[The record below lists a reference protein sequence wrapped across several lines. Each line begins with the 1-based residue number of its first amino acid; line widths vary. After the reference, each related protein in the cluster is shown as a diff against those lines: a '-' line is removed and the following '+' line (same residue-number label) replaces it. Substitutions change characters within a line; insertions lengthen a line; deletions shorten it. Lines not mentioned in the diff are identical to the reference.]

1 MRQQKKPDK
10 KERNYSV
17 WLTGIVLV
25 MVYVILLD
33 SMPGPK
39 EGACRSL
46 FREQLQQA
54 SEETLALMH
63 ETKAEQED

>member
-39 EGACRSL
+39 ESTCRSL
-46 FREQLQQA
+46 FREQLQRA
-54 SEETLALMH
+54 SEDALALMH